1 MAMFKL
7 SFSHFTHAKLLS
19 LVSTC
24 SPAFRFVLDF
34 SYFACPFV
42 ASTAK
47 QLQTLYEDPYKA
59 LPTSAYQSQCPAQ
72 ANAGTRPTPRPE
84 LHTNYSQYPNSDF
97 AFSNDTP
104 SSSSSSYKPFTL
116 PDSTP
121 SSTISSHPPLPN
133 PTIKSTVK
141 TFQEI
146 DQTLKQGFFGS
157 LGDNT
162 FGPELEALIH
172 GSRASAPWLAGG
184 NSVPPPQANTSVNVS
199 NAREEVAFSP
209 NNPAFGLG
217 RFEELDSHELMR
229 LDSLSSMFA
238 TSASGV

>member
-1 MAMFKL
+1 MFKL

>member
-1 MAMFKL
+1 M
-7 SFSHFTHAKLLS
+7 
-19 LVSTC
+19 
-24 SPAFRFVLDF
+24 
-34 SYFACPFV
+34 
-42 ASTAK
+42 
-47 QLQTLYEDPYKA
+47 
-59 LPTSAYQSQCPAQ
+59 SAYQNQCPGSA
-72 ANAGTRPTPRPE
+72 AASARPNPTE
-84 LHTNYSQYPNSDF
+84 GLGMNYSQYPNSDF
-97 AFSNDTP
+97 ASSNDTP
-104 SSSSSSYKPFTL
+104 SSSSSYKPFTP

-121 SSTISSHPPLPN
+121 SSSISSHPPIPN
-133 PTIKSTVK
+133 PNAKSTEK

-146 DQTLKQGFFGS
+146 DQTLKQGFFGN

-184 NSVPPPQANTSVNVS
+184 NSVPPPANTSVNVS

-209 NNPAFGLG
+209 NNPAAFGLG
-217 RFEELDSHELMR
+217 RFEELDSQDLMR